1 MGKGTKY
8 HMLMI
13 RIQTIIIK
21 IKIVICYHKYYQPRK
36 RTTQAI
42 SPPITYIDI
51 RKQFI
56 FWAFLSLAFSG
67 TCFQPNELYSNF
79 FDQTDFI
86 KFTCNSLQ
94 HYFLDRLIWSPTKQA
109 LNPRIDLCT
118 LLHSTNKSVLEI
130 CKISQKLD
138 LSTLMSAHLK
148 QMTRK
153 KPREEYNSDKLMA
166 HAKSVVFNGYALE

>member
-13 RIQTIIIK
+13 RIQTII

-51 RKQFI
+51 RKQFF

-67 TCFQPNELYSNF
+67 TWFQPNELYSNF

-94 HYFLDRLIWSPTKQA
+94 HYFQDRLIWSPTKQA

-130 CKISQKLD
+130 ARFLRNWIYLRSCQL
-138 LSTLMSAHLK
+138 T
-148 QMTRK
+148 
-153 KPREEYNSDKLMA
+153 
-166 HAKSVVFNGYALE
+166 